1 MSGNSSYGGGGYG
14 GGGGGYGGGGGGGG
28 YGGGGGGYGGGGGG
42 YGGGGGGGGYGSG
55 GGNGGP
61 RRSGGKFG
69 RFGQK
74 RAEVLPTEP
83 LNYKNLPYLSK
94 YLMPNGKMQSRKR
107 TGFGGQHQRQLAEA
121 IKQAR
126 FLGLLAFVGRQ

>member
-1 MSGNSSYGGGGYG
+1 MSSNGSYGGS
-14 GGGGGYGGGGGGGG
+14 GGGYGGGGGGG

-42 YGGGGGGGGYGSG
+42 FGG
-55 GGNGGP
+55 GGP

-83 LNYKNLPYLSK
+83 LDYKNLPYLIK
-94 YLMPNGKMQSRKR
+94 FLTPNGKIQSRKR
-107 TGFGGQHQRQLAEA
+107 TGFSGQHQRQLAEA
-121 IKQAR
+121 IKHAR
-126 FLGLLAFVGRQ
+126 HLGLLAFVGRQ